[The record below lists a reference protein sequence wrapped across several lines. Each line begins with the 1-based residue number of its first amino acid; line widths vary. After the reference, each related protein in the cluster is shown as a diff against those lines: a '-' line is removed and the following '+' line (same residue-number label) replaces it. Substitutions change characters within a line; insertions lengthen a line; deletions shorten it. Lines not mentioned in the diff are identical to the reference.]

1 MEIILT
7 RGGKTK
13 CKKKERRARMFP
25 GLMYVCMSVRL
36 YVCTAASAPEENMAE
51 AEQGRGKKT
60 TALFVDRC
68 LHAYGLLIG

>member
-36 YVCTAASAPEENMAE
+36 YVCTAASAPEREYGLGGAGE
-51 AEQGRGKKT
+51 GKKT